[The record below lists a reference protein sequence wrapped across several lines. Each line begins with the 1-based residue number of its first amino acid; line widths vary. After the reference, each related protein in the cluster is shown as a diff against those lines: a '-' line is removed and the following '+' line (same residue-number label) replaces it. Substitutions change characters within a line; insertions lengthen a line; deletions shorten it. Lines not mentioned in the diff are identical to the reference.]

1 MEIFQYILY
10 INIGI
15 KEYIEGKQKSKMNF
29 RVDIFK
35 IINITNAE
43 SIKSVNG
50 GNNPKYNN
58 NIQNI
63 NNTTASNNT
72 RENIKAI

>member
-1 MEIFQYILY
+1 MFQYILY
-10 INIGI
+10 INTGI
-15 KEYIEGKQKSKMNF
+15 KEYIEGKRKSKADF

-35 IINITNAE
+35 TINTANTE
-43 SIKSVNG
+43 GIKGVNG

-58 NIQNI
+58 STQNI

-72 RENIKAI
+72 REGIKAI

>member
-1 MEIFQYILY
+1 MFQYILY
-10 INIGI
+10 TNTGI
-15 KEYIEGKQKSKMNF
+15 KKYIKGKRKSKADF

-35 IINITNAE
+35 TINIANAE
-43 SIKSVNG
+43 GIEGVNG

-63 NNTTASNNT
+63 NNTTVNNNT
-72 RENIKAI
+72 REGIKTI